1 MIDPLDTLQID
12 VESYDI
18 KRVASVFADNAG
30 ERWWTKAWFNG
41 RDKGEPAIE
50 ISRRMAISFINNQIS
65 KDDWLTRFFPKQMS
79 VCHNAIDQ
87 ARRQLLGI

>member
-1 MIDPLDTLQID
+1 LIDPLDTLQID
-12 VESYDI
+12 VQSYDL

-50 ISRRMAISFINNQIS
+50 INRRMAISFINNQIS

-79 VCHNAIDQ
+79 VYHNAIDQ
-87 ARRQLLGI
+87 TRRQLLGI